1 MCGIVGR
8 VNLSGEPVDAAL
20 LARARD
26 SMFHRGPDEA
36 GQVVLEGGC
45 VGLAMRRLSVI
56 DLSTGSQPM
65 FSDDRKVAI
74 VCNGEIYNYIELRE
88 DLPPKAKLHTKSDIK
103 VLLRLYELYGVEA
116 FSRVR
121 GMFAAAIW
129 DGRSKTLVL
138 ARDRFG
144 KKPLYYYRNAGSL
157 IFGSEIKAILQFPH
171 VPRVISQR
179 GLDNFLTWL
188 AVFEPDTMFR
198 DIHKLEPGHYLQLRL
213 DGSIQQDRYWRLS
226 HPSSAQP
233 VTRADAADLLLQK
246 LEESI
251 RLRLRAD
258 VPVGVLLSGGVDSS
272 AIVALASR
280 FSDTRLR
287 TFSIGFDVEGFN
299 EFRYSRAVAQRYGT
313 DHHEFVMAG
322 DSYWETLQDMV
333 WHLDEPLCDTA
344 TVALFYICREAQRS
358 VKVLLSG
365 EGSDELLGGY
375 EARYQNGLELLGGVA
390 RRSRFLPTWLRE
402 WLWTGF
408 GDGEWPGE
416 NMLLWRLTQPVE
428 YQFLKASV
436 YGFYAGLRG
445 DLYQGG
451 IMEGFSPNQEPLRKR
466 IDSLAPTL
474 IGKMLYVD
482 CNANLP
488 AYLLM
493 KADKMS
499 MAASVELRCP
509 FLDHVFAEFCAEL
522 PDEYKIDEAGQGKS
536 ILKQALQGVLP
547 DDLLYRPKMGF
558 PVPIDEWLKTRLK
571 DPVHATLFSRDA
583 ALRELF
589 NMGHV
594 ESMWDHHQAGTLNFG
609 TQLWQL
615 LLIELWMRKFE
626 VSVA

>member
-1 MCGIVGR
+1 
-8 VNLSGEPVDAAL
+8 
-20 LARARD
+20 
-26 SMFHRGPDEA
+26 
-36 GQVVLEGGC
+36 
-45 VGLAMRRLSVI
+45 
-56 DLSTGSQPM
+56 M

-88 DLPPKAKLHTKSDIK
+88 SLPPEVKLHTKSDIE
-103 VLLRLYELYGVEA
+103 VLLKLYELYGVEA
-116 FSRVR
+116 FSRAR
-121 GMFAAAIW
+121 GMFAVAIW

-144 KKPLYYYRNAGSL
+144 KKPLYYYRNANSL

-171 VPRVISQR
+171 VPRVINRR

-198 DIHKLEPGHYLQLRL
+198 DIHKLAPGHYLQLKL
-213 DGSIQQDRYWRLS
+213 DGSVQQDRYWRLPY
-226 HPSSAQP
+226 PSNAQP
-233 VTRADAADLLLQK
+233 ITRADAADLLLK
-246 LEESI
+246 HLEESI

-272 AIVALASR
+272 ALVALASR
-280 FSDTRLR
+280 VSSTRLR

-299 EFRYSRAVAQRYGT
+299 EFRYSRAVAKRYGT
-313 DHHEFVMAG
+313 DHHEFVMEG

-365 EGSDELLGGY
+365 EGSDELLAGY
-375 EARYQNGLELLGGVA
+375 ESRYQNGLELLGGA
-390 RRSRFLPTWLRE
+390 ASRSRFLPARFRK
-402 WLWTGF
+402 WLWARF

-436 YGFYAGLRG
+436 YGFYAGLRE
-445 DLYQGG
+445 DLYRGG
-451 IMEGFSPNQEPLRKR
+451 IMEGFSPNQEPLQER
-466 IDSLAPTL
+466 IDSRAPTL

-522 PDEYKIDEAGQGKS
+522 PDEYKMDEGGNGKS

-547 DDLLYRPKMGF
+547 DDLLYRQKMGF
-558 PVPIDEWLKTRLK
+558 PVPIDEWIKSRLK
-571 DPVHATLFSRDA
+571 DPVHATLFSRDTG
-583 ALRELF
+583 LRELF
-589 NMGHV
+589 NMDHV
-594 ESMWDHHQAGTLNFG
+594 ESMWEHHQTGAMNFG

-615 LLIELWMRKFE
+615 LLIELWMQKFE
-626 VSVA
+626 VSVAQ